1 MHVVCRR
8 VCACSACKQFSVD
21 SVRVYILPH
30 LVGGPA
36 SGHSGHELLQEVF
49 LLVVVFEL
57 VTDEDQGLHQS
68 TLLQQVQQSLAGE
81 QLLHVV
87 IHHVKTRLNG
97 DRESECERDVRE
109 KQTPPNIPPQIH
121 IHL

>member
-57 VTDEDQGLHQS
+57 VTDEDQSLYQS
-68 TLLQQVQQSLAGE
+68 TLLHLGQQGLVGE
-81 QLLHVV
+81 QLLHL
-87 IHHVKTRLNG
+87 IIQYVKTWLQ
-97 DRESECERDVRE
+97 RERERC
-109 KQTPPNIPPQIH
+109 T
-121 IHL
+121 